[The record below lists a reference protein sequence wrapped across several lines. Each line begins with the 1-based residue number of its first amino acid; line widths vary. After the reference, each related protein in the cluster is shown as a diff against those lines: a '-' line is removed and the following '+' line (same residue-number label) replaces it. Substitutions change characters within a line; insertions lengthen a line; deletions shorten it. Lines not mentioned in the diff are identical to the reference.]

1 MRLSIVYDENGVILA
16 ASLGREDPDKLGPGL
31 TVTSG
36 YVDLPDDMPDGELRQ
51 AVERQLSEMDPRNP
65 KQSPARQGAD
75 YGQT

>member
-1 MRLSIVYDENGVILA
+1 MRLSIVYDENGVILG

-31 TVTSG
+31 TVPSG
-36 YVDLPDDMPDGELRQ
+36 SVDLPDDMPDGELRQ

>member
-16 ASLGREDPDKLGPGL
+16 ASLGREDPDKLRPGL
-31 TVTSG
+31 TVTSS
-36 YVDLPDDMPDGELRQ
+36 YVELPADLPDGELRQ

-65 KQSPARQGAD
+65 KHRPARQEAD

>member
-1 MRLSIVYDENGVILA
+1 MRLSIVYDENGVILG
-16 ASLGREDPDKLGPGL
+16 ASLGREDPDKLGTG

>member
-1 MRLSIVYDENGVILA
+1 
-16 ASLGREDPDKLGPGL
+16 
-31 TVTSG
+31 VTSG